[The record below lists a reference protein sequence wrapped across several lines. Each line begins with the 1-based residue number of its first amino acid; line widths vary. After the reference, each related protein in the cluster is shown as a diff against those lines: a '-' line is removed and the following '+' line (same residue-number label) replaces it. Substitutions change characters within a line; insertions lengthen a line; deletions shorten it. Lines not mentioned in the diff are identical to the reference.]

1 MNIRKSVFAFGGALA
16 AAVAVATLVGG
27 IAFDR
32 IRVGGDM
39 YSQIA
44 QGKDLVADILPPPAY
59 VIEAYLEATL
69 ALNGA
74 KPLAESAE
82 RVKQLRSDYDQ
93 RREFWRKSVLDGVI
107 KQKLTETSH
116 EHVGRFWSGVE
127 GDLLPALAR
136 NDMAAAAMAYS
147 DITEAYARH
156 RKVIDSIV
164 KDAEKMN
171 AAIEA
176 EAGSQGAFAF
186 WSVASVI
193 VALFAVLGVE
203 IVMIRRNVVQPI
215 VRMTSVMNALASG
228 SLETE
233 IPYAGRNDEV
243 GDMAKALGIF
253 RDAGLAKLDLEQ
265 ANEQQRRETEGL
277 RRKETEA
284 QGAAAT
290 ERAAATREQAG
301 VVEAL
306 ADGLKQLTAGN
317 LGFRLGQVFPSAY
330 EQLRLDFNSAM
341 DKLSETIR
349 VISQAAREVSQ
360 ATSEISSGTTDLS
373 QRTEEQAA
381 TLEQTSAS
389 MEQISATVK
398 KNADNAMRAS
408 QSASAT
414 RDVAQRGGEVV
425 AQAIEAMSLI
435 EGSSC
440 RISDIIGVID
450 EIARQTNLLALNAAV
465 EAARAGDAGRGF
477 AVVAAEVRSLAQRSS
492 QAAKDIKDLITQF
505 QQPGPGRSRAGEPG
519 RNVAHR
525 DRQFDQERDRNRVRY
540 RECERR
546 AGGRHRTGQ
555 QGARSDGRGDA
566 AKLRAGGG
574 ERRYREEPGAPG
586 HDGGAACRRLQ
597 DRRRRPECSTPGAG
611 DGGLVHRS
619 CGECAKI
626 GCRAGTGPQGQR
638 FRTRPCGPDAIRAC
652 VQKRSGLAGVLID

>member
-1 MNIRKSVFAFGGALA
+1 MRPTRRQGRRVKQRVAVQAGRIIEIERADMNIRKSVFAFGGALA

-136 NDMAAAAMAYS
+136 NDRAAAAMAYS

-193 VALFAVLGVE
+193 VALFAVLGVG

-381 TLEQTSAS
+381 SLEQTSAS
-389 MEQISATVK
+389 MEEIAATVR
-398 KNADNAMRAS
+398 KNAENAHPRQSACAGVPRTSPSRGGAVVAEAVNAMSR
-408 QSASAT
+408 
-414 RDVAQRGGEVV
+414 
-425 AQAIEAMSLI
+425 I
-435 EGSSC
+435 EGSS
-440 RISDIIGVID
+440 RKISEIISVID

-465 EAARAGDAGRGF
+465 EAARAGEAGRGF
-477 AVVAAEVRSLAQRSS
+477 AVGRRKCAAWPSV
-492 QAAKDIKDLITQF
+492 
-505 QQPGPGRSRAGEPG
+505 
-519 RNVAHR
+519 
-525 DRQFDQERDRNRVRY
+525 
-540 RECERR
+540 
-546 AGGRHRTGQ
+546 
-555 QGARSDGRGDA
+555 
-566 AKLRAGGG
+566 
-574 ERRYREEPGAPG
+574 
-586 HDGGAACRRLQ
+586 
-597 DRRRRPECSTPGAG
+597 RRRP
-611 DGGLVHRS
+611 R
-619 CGECAKI
+619 
-626 GCRAGTGPQGQR
+626 
-638 FRTRPCGPDAIRAC
+638 RTSRI
-652 VQKRSGLAGVLID
+652 

>member
-32 IRVGGDM
+32 IRIGGDM

-82 RVKQLRSDYDQ
+82 RMKQLRSDYDQ

-136 NDMAAAAMAYS
+136 NDRAAAAKAYS
-147 DITEAYARH
+147 DITDAYARH
-156 RKVIDSIV
+156 RMVVDSIV

-171 AAIEA
+171 SAIEA
-176 EAGSQGAFAF
+176 KAGSQGVFAL
-186 WSVASVI
+186 WSVAGVI
-193 VALFAVLGVE
+193 VALFAVLGVG

-228 SLETE
+228 SLETA

-253 RDAGLAKLDLEQ
+253 RDAGLAKLELEQ
-265 ANEQQRRETEGL
+265 ANELQRRETEGL
-277 RRKETEA
+277 RRNETEA
-284 QGAAAT
+284 QTAAAT
-290 ERAAATREQAG
+290 ERAATAREQAG

-306 ADGLKQLTAGN
+306 ADGLKQLSAGN
-317 LGFRLGQVFPSAY
+317 LGFRIGQVFPSAY

-341 DKLSETIR
+341 EKLSETVR
-349 VISQAAREVSQ
+349 VISQAAREVSE
-360 ATSEISSGTTDLS
+360 ATGEISSGTTDLS

-398 KNADNAMRAS
+398 KNADNAVRAS

-414 RDVAQRGGEVV
+414 RDVAGRGGEVV
-425 AQAIEAMSLI
+425 ALAIKAMSLI

-492 QAAKDIKDLITQF
+492 QAAKDIKDLITSSNSQV
-505 QQPGPGRSRAGEPG
+505 Q
-519 RNVAHR
+519 
-525 DRQFDQERDRNRVRY
+525 
-540 RECERR
+540 
-546 AGGRHRTGQ
+546 
-555 QGARSDGRGDA
+555 DGVD
-566 AKLRAGGG
+566 
-574 ERRYREEPGAPG
+574 
-586 HDGGAACRRLQ
+586 
-597 DRRRRPECSTPGAG
+597 
-611 DGGLVHRS
+611 LVN
-619 CGECAKI
+619 
-626 GCRAGTGPQGQR
+626 RAGTSLTEIVESIRSVTAIVSDIASASAEQAIGIEQVNKALSQMDEVTQQNSALVEESAATAKNLEHQARTVEQRVGVFKIDDDAKSAPRRTPAAPASFTAPAAGAPKSAATPVPVRKVNGPAR
-638 FRTRPCGPDAIRAC
+638 GPAGRM
-652 VQKRSGLAGVLID
+652 RSALAFKSDPDWKEF